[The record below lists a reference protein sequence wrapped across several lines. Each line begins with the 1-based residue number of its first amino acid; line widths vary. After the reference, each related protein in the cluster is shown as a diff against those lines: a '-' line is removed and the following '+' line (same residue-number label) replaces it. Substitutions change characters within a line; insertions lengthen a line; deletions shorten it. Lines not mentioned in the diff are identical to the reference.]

1 MLAQKENRIGEIVA
15 ENFRTAKIF
24 EENGLDFCC
33 GGKKTIIEACREKGV
48 NPELLISQLNK
59 IDDSGSRSTHFNSW
73 EVDFLIEYIIINHHS
88 YVVNSIPTIEH
99 HLQEV
104 IAAHGMKFPSLTK
117 IEELFADLKD
127 ELTAHMAKEEK
138 MLFPYIKKM
147 YIAFNNSLDMPA
159 APFGTVGN
167 PVKVMESE
175 HEAAGNLVQE
185 ISRLTNNYTPPEGA
199 CGKFKVLYAEL
210 KEFESD
216 LHVHIH
222 LENNILFPKAQE
234 LEEKL
239 NKKHSDL

>member
-1 MLAQKENRIGEIVA
+1 MLAQKENRIGEVVA

-33 GGKKTIIEACREKGV
+33 GGKKTIIEACTEKGV
-48 NPELLISQLNK
+48 DPDNLLTQLNK
-59 IDDSGSRSTHFNSW
+59 IDDSGARSTHFNSW
-73 EVDFLIEYIIINHHS
+73 EIDFLIEYIIINHHS

-104 IAAHGMKFPSLTK
+104 IAAHGEKFPYLTK
-117 IEELFADLKD
+117 IEELFTDLRE
-127 ELTAHMAKEEK
+127 ELLSHMAKEEK

-147 YIAFNNSLDMPA
+147 YIAYNNSLEMPV

-175 HEAAGNLVQE
+175 HDAAGNLVQE
-185 ISRLTNNYTPPEGA
+185 ISMLTNNYTPPEGA

-222 LENNILFPKAQE
+222 LENNILFPKAIE
-234 LEEKL
+234 LEMKL
-239 NKKHSDL
+239 NKEHSN

>member
-1 MLAQKENRIGEIVA
+1 MLAQKENRIGEVVA

-33 GGKKTIIEACREKGV
+33 GGKKTIIEACTEKGV
-48 NPELLISQLNK
+48 DPDILLNQLNK
-59 IDDSGSRSTHFNSW
+59 IDDSGARSTHFNSW
-73 EVDFLIEYIIINHHS
+73 EIDFLIEYIIINHHS

-104 IAAHGMKFPSLTK
+104 IAAHGMKFPHLTK
-117 IEELFADLKD
+117 IEELFTDLKE
-127 ELTAHMAKEEK
+127 ELLSHMAKEEK

-147 YIAFNNSLDMPA
+147 YIANNNSLEMPV

-175 HEAAGNLVQE
+175 HDAAGRLMHE
-185 ISRLTNNYTPPEGA
+185 INIITGNFTPPEGA

-216 LHVHIH
+216 LHVHVH
-222 LENNILFPKAQE
+222 LENNILFPKSIE
-234 LEEKL
+234 LEMKL
-239 NKKHSDL
+239 NKEQSN